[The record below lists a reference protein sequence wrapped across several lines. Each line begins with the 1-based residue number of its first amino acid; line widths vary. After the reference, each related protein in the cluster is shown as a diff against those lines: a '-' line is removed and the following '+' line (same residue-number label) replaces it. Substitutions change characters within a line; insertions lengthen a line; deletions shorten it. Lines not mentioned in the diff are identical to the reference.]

1 MSAAVRN
8 LYIEQGA
15 DWAEDFQILDEDG
28 VADDLTGCTIEGKA
42 RDGELRSSTVVFSF
56 TFVVD
61 TDENRIYVTVP
72 KATTTAITTLGAKP
86 TDKASTYYYDYELTR
101 PGGLTE
107 RIQEGKVLM
116 SREITRS

>member
-42 RDGELRSSTVVFSF
+42 RDGELRTSAVVFSF
-56 TFVVD
+56 SF
-61 TDENRIYVTVP
+61 
-72 KATTTAITTLGAKP
+72 TLLQS
-86 TDKASTYYYDYELTR
+86 STPVIL
-101 PGGLTE
+101 GI
-107 RIQEGKVLM
+107 IQ
-116 SREITRS
+116 SEIIKSGI

>member
-15 DWAEDFQILDEDG
+15 DWAEDFQIRNDG
-28 VADDLTGCTIEGKA
+28 VVESLSGCTIEGKA
-42 RDGELRSSTVVFSF
+42 RDGELRTSTVVFSF
-56 TFVVD
+56 TF
-61 TDENRIYVTVP
+61 TINTSENRIYVTVP
-72 KATTTAITTLGAKP
+72 KATTTAITTLGAKS

-116 SREITRS
+116 SREITRA